1 MFAHRVPQTA
11 HFRADRLAMLTGYL
25 YARYSEPHTRT
36 HWLITHARSPAI
48 AGAHVLHC
56 SDGGGGLRRQARRTD
71 ASFCSVVAAIDSCR
85 GFTVRLIVADE
96 MLCCVFDVNIF
107 HTIADFDALASEVS
121 TPAAAAETCTYRPK
135 DG

>member
-1 MFAHRVPQTA
+1 
-11 HFRADRLAMLTGYL
+11 MLTGYL
-25 YARYSEPHTRT
+25 YARYSVPHTRT
-36 HWLITHARSPAI
+36 HWLITRARSPAI
-48 AGAHVLHC
+48 AGARVFRGC
-56 SDGGGGLRRQARRTD
+56 GGSGGYAGYARRTD

-85 GFTVRLIVADE
+85 GFTVRLIVTDG

-121 TPAAAAETCTYRPK
+121 TPAAAAEICTYRPK